1 MKYTEGAGRL
11 GLPDDFKFGIELEAN
26 NVKTTGKDSLYHGE
40 SAQFIQSK
48 NWHMASSHEEML
60 VGEGGAELVSPIL
73 RDTESDWQDV
83 ADMCEQMKK
92 YPGNKGDK
100 VVADSACGLH
110 VHFDS
115 GCLTKDP
122 NRMKNFLRLY
132 AESEELLYKMCN
144 EKGSPIR
151 KHAIKRNMTGIHLLS
166 SPFHKGFAN
175 PTGQK
180 ILKQIEDGTLRVSYK
195 KMGRFKQFTKSL
207 KIGNKRYSGLNLTN
221 IGDPNKN
228 TIEFRMANGS
238 LDPEVI
244 KQNVFLYASLI
255 NTAIRVTDNPEQYKG
270 RLDNFLRTDVSEEE
284 KANSFLNL
292 IMDSPDDRRIYMER
306 WESVK
311 DAPIFQKTASKIFA
325 KGRFTREQFKA
336 IAVRTPADLVKS
348 TFNDLKE
355 FIART
360 NEKGEVSYER

>member
-1 MKYTEGAGRL
+1 MKYTEGSGIL

-26 NVKTTGKDSLYHGE
+26 NVKTTGTDSLYHGE
-40 SAQFIQSK
+40 SAKFIQSR
-48 NWHMASSHEEML
+48 NWHMASANEEML
-60 VGEGGAELVSPIL
+60 VGEGGAELISPIL

-83 ADMCEQMKK
+83 ADMCEQMQK

-100 VVADSACGLH
+100 VVADSSCGLH
-110 VHFDS
+110 VHFDV
-115 GCLTKDP
+115 GCLTKDS

-166 SPFHKGFAN
+166 SPFRKGFAN
-175 PTGQK
+175 PTGKK
-180 ILKQIEDGTLRVSYK
+180 ILKQIEDGTLKVSYK
-195 KMGRFKQFTKSL
+195 KMGRFKLFTKSL
-207 KIGNKRYSGLNLTN
+207 KISNKRYSGLNLTN
-221 IGDPNKN
+221 IGDSNKN

-238 LDPEVI
+238 LDPAVI

-255 NTAIRVTDNPEQYKG
+255 NTAIRITDNPEQYNE
-270 RLDNFLRTDVSEEE
+270 RLANFFKTDVSEEE

-292 IMDSPDDRRIYMER
+292 IMDNSDDRRIYMER

-311 DAPIFQKTASKIFA
+311 DAPIFQKNASKIFA
-325 KGRFTREQFKA
+325 EGRFSRDQFKA
-336 IAVRTPADLVKS
+336 IAVRTPVDFVKA
-348 TFNDLKE
+348 TFNDLKDL
-355 FIART
+355 IART
-360 NEKGEVSYER
+360 QEKGDVSYER

>member
-1 MKYTEGAGRL
+1 MKYTESSGIL

-26 NVKTTGKDSLYHGE
+26 NVKTTGTDSLYHGE
-40 SAQFIQSK
+40 SAKFIQSR
-48 NWHMASSHEEML
+48 NWHMASANEEML

-83 ADMCEQMKK
+83 ADMCEQMQK

-100 VVADSACGLH
+100 VVADSSCGLH
-110 VHFDS
+110 VHFDV
-115 GCLTKDP
+115 GCLTKDS

-166 SPFHKGFAN
+166 SPFRKGFAN
-175 PTGQK
+175 PTGKK
-180 ILKQIEDGTLRVSYK
+180 ILKQIEDGTLKVSYK
-195 KMGRFKQFTKSL
+195 KMGRFKLFTKSL
-207 KIGNKRYSGLNLTN
+207 KISNKRYSGLNLTN

-238 LDPEVI
+238 LDPAVI

-255 NTAIRVTDNPEQYKG
+255 NTAIRITDNPEQYNE
-270 RLDNFLRTDVSEEE
+270 RLANFFKTDVSEEE

-292 IMDSPDDRRIYMER
+292 IMDNSDDRRIYMER

-325 KGRFTREQFKA
+325 KGRFTRDQFKA

-355 FIART
+355 FITRT

>member
-1 MKYTEGAGRL
+1 MKYTEGSGIL

-26 NVKTTGKDSLYHGE
+26 NVKTTGTDSLYHGE
-40 SAQFIQSK
+40 SAKFIQSR
-48 NWHMASSHEEML
+48 NWHMASANEEML

-83 ADMCEQMKK
+83 ADMCEQMQK

-100 VVADSACGLH
+100 VVADSSCGLH
-110 VHFDS
+110 VHFDV
-115 GCLTKDP
+115 GCLTKDS

-166 SPFHKGFAN
+166 SPFRKGFAN
-175 PTGQK
+175 PTGKK
-180 ILKQIEDGTLRVSYK
+180 ILKQIEDCTLKVSYK
-195 KMGRFKQFTKSL
+195 KMGRFKLFTKSL
-207 KIGNKRYSGLNLTN
+207 KISNKRYSGLNLTN

-238 LDPEVI
+238 LDPAVI

-255 NTAIRVTDNPEQYKG
+255 NTAIRITDNPEQYNE
-270 RLDNFLRTDVSEEE
+270 RLANFFKTDVSEEE

-292 IMDSPDDRRIYMER
+292 IMDNSDDRRIYMER

-311 DAPIFQKTASKIFA
+311 DAPIFQKNASKIFA
-325 KGRFTREQFKA
+325 EGRFSRDQFKA
-336 IAVRTPADLVKS
+336 IAVRTPVDFVKA
-348 TFNDLKE
+348 TFNDLKDL
-355 FIART
+355 IART
-360 NEKGEVSYER
+360 QEKGDVSYER

>member
-1 MKYTEGAGRL
+1 MKYTEGSGIL

-26 NVKTTGKDSLYHGE
+26 NVKTTGTDSLYHGE
-40 SAQFIQSK
+40 SAKFIQSR
-48 NWHMASSHEEML
+48 NWHMASANEEML

-83 ADMCEQMKK
+83 ADMCEQMQK

-100 VVADSACGLH
+100 VVADSSCGLH
-110 VHFDS
+110 VHFDV
-115 GCLTKDP
+115 GCLTKDS

-166 SPFHKGFAN
+166 SPFRKGFAN
-175 PTGQK
+175 PTGKK
-180 ILKQIEDGTLRVSYK
+180 ILKQIEDGTLKVSYK
-195 KMGRFKQFTKSL
+195 KMGRFKLFTKSL
-207 KIGNKRYSGLNLTN
+207 KISNKRYSGLNLTN

-238 LDPEVI
+238 LDPAVI

-255 NTAIRVTDNPEQYKG
+255 NTAIRITDNPEQYNE
-270 RLDNFLRTDVSEEE
+270 RLANFFKTDVSEEE

-292 IMDSPDDRRIYMER
+292 IMDNSDDRRIYMER

-311 DAPIFQKTASKIFA
+311 DAPIFQKNASKIFA
-325 KGRFTREQFKA
+325 EGRFSRDQFKA
-336 IAVRTPADLVKS
+336 IAVRTPVDFVKA
-348 TFNDLKE
+348 TFNDLKDL
-355 FIART
+355 IART
-360 NEKGEVSYER
+360 QEKGDVSYER